1 MPVVG
6 IGGIFFWQNADTC
19 SSLHLM
25 FVRHCVSLEAE
36 IQKSSIIAAWIME
49 DIALRKCYCVASN
62 DDPRKISIEIL
73 AIFEKV
79 SPNLRKQ
86 NYISGSLN
94 EVLTTRRS

>member
-19 SSLHLM
+19 SSLLLM
-25 FVRHCVSLEAE
+25 LVRHFVSLEAE

-62 DDPRKISIEIL
+62 NDPPRKISIEIL

-86 NYISGSLN
+86 NHICGSLN
-94 EVLTTRRS
+94 EVLTTR